1 MAELLPFEIMPPP
14 DCSYLGKYSFDI
26 DLPTVGLDGIL
37 ALTSFAYTN
46 IGELSGLV
54 VPFRASLRS
63 DRDIPGEIEDSGP
76 SLIILDALDLWPEV
90 EILSPNPLE
99 ARTSCRGV
107 PRFSMEEPGL
117 ELLGVP
123 FDISFGV
130 DNALSILAFLEPE
143 RGVILELRKVLT
155 GVATSSGHCPFSMP
169 DPSPRPS
176 L

>member
-1 MAELLPFEIMPPP
+1 M
-14 DCSYLGKYSFDI
+14 
-26 DLPTVGLDGIL
+26 
-37 ALTSFAYTN
+37 
-46 IGELSGLV
+46 
-54 VPFRASLRS
+54 
-63 DRDIPGEIEDSGP
+63 DSGP

-90 EILSPNPLE
+90 EILNPNPLE

-123 FDISFGV
+123 LDISFGV
-130 DNALSILAFLEPE
+130 DDALSILAFREPE
-143 RGVILELRKVLT
+143 RGVILEDKKVLT

-169 DPSPRPS
+169 IPSPRPS